1 MRHLNSNN
9 HTSKK
14 HTLGTDQFTMSVYKI
29 RHIFPR
35 VPIARVYNS
44 TVPKAYSSFASARP
58 APPRL
63 PKEEQEEYEKLQKQS
78 TGAFQTSH
86 LAAEGTVEPEQL
98 HKDLRR
104 GSKPE
109 FEGDKN
115 PKTGEVGGPKNEP
128 LRHKEW
134 TYNGRATDF

>member
-1 MRHLNSNN
+1 MSLLRLFTRRALS
-9 HTSKK
+9 TSALRPA
-14 HTLGTDQFTMSVYKI
+14 TFNLRD
-29 RHIFPR
+29 
-35 VPIARVYNS
+35 
-44 TVPKAYSSFASARP
+44 RP

-63 PKEEQEEYEKLQKQS
+63 PKEEQEEYERLQQQS

-86 LAAEGTVEPEQL
+86 TANPDEVEISESEM

-109 FEGDKN
+109 FEGDRN
-115 PKTGEVGGPKNEP
+115 PVTGEVGGPKNDP
-128 LRHKEW
+128 LRHREW